1 MNIVI
6 IIIFLQVFSVLF
18 CDSTVKSNCMNHTF
32 HIPVLG
38 LGYSID
44 TPLKVAKYGI
54 SSVLSIVDDEL
65 TERMR
70 KFHSEQNNIDYILIK
85 KDEEDSRAKRI
96 TAYLDLLDRLVGDQ
110 FRTLQQESFTD
121 RSDIHTYFELLPDN
135 SDLKVSYLE
144 MQQMEAGKE
153 KQLLQEKIKGKMS
166 AGAIDVN
173 IMTKVDKANY
183 TVAGEPLGNDY
194 TDALAAMRGFGDS
207 NLSSSVVISA
217 GLNPR
222 LYTYMESCTSFFP
235 DAKNVI
241 RKKITLKVSDFRS
254 ALIQAKMLAKKGLWV
269 NEFRI
274 ESGLNCGGHAFATE
288 GLLMGPILEEFKQK
302 RGELYEE
309 LVAIYTNALLAK
321 GYSIK
326 ASPSLK
332 ITAQGGIGT
341 AEEHNFLINHYQLD
355 ATGWGSPFLLVPEV
369 TNVDAATLEALA
381 TATVA
386 DYYVSNSSPLGVLFN
401 NFKKSTIEEQR
412 LLRIEKGR
420 PGSPCNKKFLST
432 NTEFTEKPICT
443 ASRAYQHLK
452 IKQLR
457 TMELEP
463 ALFQEK
469 FDAVTEKICL
479 CEGLCASA
487 YLKNDI
493 LKPRENS
500 AVSICPGPNLSYFS
514 KSYTLKEMVGHI
526 YGREEIS
533 FKTSRPNLFINELN
547 LYVDYLKKDMSAQL
561 DELNAKKARYF
572 EKFTSQLFNGI
583 NYYRELIPE
592 LKLNTEIAAQE
603 INQQLIKAEEKL
615 RLITK
620 DLNLTIA

>member
-1 MNIVI
+1 
-6 IIIFLQVFSVLF
+6 
-18 CDSTVKSNCMNHTF
+18 MNHTF

-70 KFHSEQNNIDYILIK
+70 KFHSEQNNIDYVLIK
-85 KDEEDSRAKRI
+85 KEENDSRAKRI
-96 TAYLDLLDRLVGDQ
+96 TAYLNLVDHLVNHQ
-110 FRTLQQESFTD
+110 FSLLQQESFDHT
-121 RSDIHTYFELLPDN
+121 SGLHTYFELLPDN
-135 SDLKVSYLE
+135 SSLKTSYLA
-144 MQQMEAGKE
+144 MQQMEVGTE
-153 KQLLQEKIKGKMS
+153 KQFLQQKLKEQMS

-183 TVAGEPLGNDY
+183 TVAGEPMGNDY
-194 TDALAAMRGFGDS
+194 TDALAAMRGFGNS

-222 LYTYMESCTSFFP
+222 LYTYMENCPSFFP
-235 DAKNVI
+235 DAENVI

-254 ALIQAKMLAKKGLWV
+254 ALIQAKMLTKKGLWV
-269 NEFRI
+269 SEFRV

-309 LVAIYTNALLAK
+309 LVAIYTNALFAK
-321 GYSIK
+321 GFSTTVP
-326 ASPSLK
+326 SSLK

-341 AEEHNFLINHYQLD
+341 AEEHNFLISHYQLD

-369 TNVDAATLEALA
+369 TNVDAVTLEALA
-381 TATVA
+381 TATAA

-401 NFKKSTIEEQR
+401 NFKKSTVEEQR

-443 ASRAYQHLK
+443 ASREYQNLK
-452 IKQLR
+452 IKQLE
-457 TMELEP
+457 TMELAP
-463 ALFQEK
+463 NVFKKQ

-479 CEGLCASA
+479 CEGLCAST
-487 YLKNDI
+487 YLKNNM
-493 LKPRENS
+493 LKPRENN

-514 KSYTLKEMVGHI
+514 KSYTLKEMVAHI

-533 FKTSRPNLFINELN
+533 FKMSRPNLFINELN
-547 LYVDYLKKDMSAQL
+547 LYVDYLKKDLGTQL
-561 DELNAKKARYF
+561 EELNTKKTKYF
-572 EKFTSQLFNGI
+572 EKFTAQLFNGI

-592 LKLNTEIAAQE
+592 LKLTTGISAQE
-603 INQQLIKAEEKL
+603 INQQLIKAEEK
-615 RLITK
+615 IKMIIK
-620 DLNLTIA
+620 DLHLATA

>member
-1 MNIVI
+1 
-6 IIIFLQVFSVLF
+6 
-18 CDSTVKSNCMNHTF
+18 MNHTF

-70 KFHSEQNNIDYILIK
+70 KFHSEQNNIDYVLIK

-96 TAYLDLLDRLVGDQ
+96 TAYLNLLDHLVSKQ
-110 FRTLQQESFTD
+110 
-121 RSDIHTYFELLPDN
+121 FELLKQEKFEDTSAIAIYFDLLPEQSILKN
-135 SDLKVSYLE
+135 SYFK
-144 MQQMEAGKE
+144 MQQMETGPE
-153 KQLLQEKIKGKMS
+153 KLLLQQKLREQMS

-183 TVAGEPLGNDY
+183 TASGESLGNDY
-194 TDALAAMRGFGDS
+194 TDALAAMRGFGNS
-207 NLSSSVVISA
+207 SLSSSVVISA

-222 LYTYMESCTSFFP
+222 LYTYMENCPSFFP
-235 DAKNVI
+235 DAENVI

-254 ALIQAKMLAKKGLWV
+254 ALIQAKMLTKKGLWV
-269 NEFRI
+269 SEFRV

-309 LVAIYTNALLAK
+309 LLAIYTSALIAK
-321 GYSIK
+321 GFSIIT
-326 ASPSLK
+326 APLLK

-341 AEEHNFLINHYQLD
+341 AEEHHFLINHYQLD

-369 TNVDAATLEALA
+369 TNVDDTTLEALA
-381 TATVA
+381 TATGA

-443 ASRAYQHLK
+443 ASREYQNLK
-452 IKQLR
+452 IKQLE
-457 TMELEP
+457 TLALEP
-463 ALFQEK
+463 AVFQEK
-469 FDAVTEKICL
+469 FNAVTEKICL
-479 CEGLCASA
+479 CEGLCAST
-487 YLKNDI
+487 YLKNDM
-493 LKPRENS
+493 LKPRENN

-514 KSYTLKEMVGHI
+514 KSYTLKEMVSHI
-526 YGREEIS
+526 YGREQIS
-533 FKTSRPNLFINELN
+533 FKMSRPNLFINELN
-547 LYVDYLKKDMSAQL
+547 LYVDYLKKDLSTQL
-561 DELNAKKARYF
+561 EELNAKKTKYF
-572 EKFTSQLFNGI
+572 EKFTAQLFNGI
-583 NYYRELIPE
+583 NYYRDLLPE
-592 LKLNTEIAAQE
+592 MKLNAGVSAQD
-603 INQQLIKAEEKL
+603 INQQLIQAEEKL

-620 DLNLTIA
+620 VLNVGIA